1 MPQTGDVDVAYV
13 DVVVVYV
20 VADVFSVVF
29 DVDVVFDVFLLM
41 LFLVL

>member
-13 DVVVVYV
+13 DVVVYV